1 MENMLWEEE
10 TNILSGVYASQNLVL
25 FLHYLIFVLNFP
37 TEKKKKKKREN
48 EHKLVHVHG
57 GYRGQTE
64 KLERTKNSDQAVVCG
79 SG

>member
-10 TNILSGVYASQNLVL
+10 TNILSGVYVSQNLVL
-25 FLHYLIFVLNFP
+25 FLHYLIFALNFP
-37 TEKKKKKKREN
+37 TEKKKKREN
-48 EHKLVHVHG
+48 EHNLVHVHG

-64 KLERTKNSDQAVVCG
+64 ELERTKNSDQAVVCG